1 MNPAQV
7 STVPPEGGYPI
18 KLGVTTDR
26 EMNRLWGI
34 PLIGIAV
41 RAFLSIPHIVVM
53 NVLQIVIWLWTI
65 FLGWIPILL
74 NGRVPALYLQ
84 IATEYLQRSA
94 RVAGYVAFMMPSD
107 YPPLEPGPS
116 KPINVQVLPQTLE
129 MNRAWGIPFIS
140 LFFRFL
146 ALIPHFF
153 VVMFLVMVAVFVWL
167 FVWIPVLLFGR
178 YPDWAA
184 TFFGMVLRYGV
195 RLGAWM
201 LMLPVPYPPILPD

>member
-34 PLIGIAV
+34 PLIGMLV
-41 RAFLSIPHIVVM
+41 RAFLAIPHFV
-53 NVLQIVIWLWTI
+53 VLQALGVVIWFWIVL
-65 FLGWIPILL
+65 LGWIPILL
-74 NGRVPALYLQ
+74 NGRVPALFLQ
-84 IATEYLQRSA
+84 LATEYLQRSS
-94 RVAGYVAFMMPSD
+94 RVYGYAFFMMPSD

-116 KPINVQVLPQTLE
+116 KPINVQVSPQTLE
-129 MNRAWGIPFIS
+129 INRLWGIPFVS
-140 LFFRFL
+140 LFCRFL
-146 ALIPHFF
+146 ALIPHFI
-153 VVMFLVMVAVFVWL
+153 VVTFLATVAIIVWL

-184 TFFGMVLRYGV
+184 TYFGMVMRYGV
-195 RLGAWM
+195 RLGGWM
-201 LMLPVPYPPILPD
+201 MFLPVPYPPILPD